1 MKRHVLLLNEK
12 NDNFLKFIIQEKT
25 LKRGSFRYKRSEQ
38 NRGVNEK
45 MTKMVLSEWGGRI
58 EFWFFA
64 LLKRSTHFSEYVVS
78 EGAGVRVDS
87 LGGVSRA
94 CSGRIPV

>member
-12 NDNFLKFIIQEKT
+12 NDNLLKFTIQEKT

-45 MTKMVLSEWGGRI
+45 MTKMVLFEWGGENEI
-58 EFWFFA
+58 WFFA
-64 LLKRSTHFSEYVVS
+64 LCKGSTHFSEYIVS
-78 EGAGVRVDS
+78 EGAGFELIRVE
-87 LGGVSRA
+87 GYP
-94 CSGRIPV
+94 GRFPGLAPV